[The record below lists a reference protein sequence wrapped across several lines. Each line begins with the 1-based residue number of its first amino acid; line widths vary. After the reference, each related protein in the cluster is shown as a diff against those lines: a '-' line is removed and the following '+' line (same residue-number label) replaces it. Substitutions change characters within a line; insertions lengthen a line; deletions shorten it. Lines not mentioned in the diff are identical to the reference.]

1 MDDLQLTKHKIEETL
16 AGQYPEGQALHVAL
30 AAIERAIEQNAGLR
44 ANSYQAAAARTLI
57 MEPDTTFTNEELAI
71 MLAAL
76 ELGAK
81 VGAVCDYVK
90 KSICHRHGFDAR
102 ELHGLL
108 CEMAIADI
116 DLRVTSVGGHDR
128 REYRLSGNDQMLI
141 WCALGLGGEAG
152 EVMEGASMLQY
163 GKISTDAMVKEL
175 GDNDWYNAAICT
187 LLGVQM
193 SDVMQA
199 NIDKLKK
206 RFPEGWGSEA
216 SKARVD
222 TL

>member
-1 MDDLQLTKHKIEETL
+1 MD
-16 AGQYPEGQALHVAL
+16 
-30 AAIERAIEQNAGLR
+30 
-44 ANSYQAAAARTLI
+44 ANDYQQSAARTLI
-57 MEPDTTFTNEELAI
+57 MDPDTTFTNDELAI

-81 VGAVCDYVK
+81 VGAVLELLK
-90 KSICHRHGFDAR
+90 KGICHRHGYDRYAMI
-102 ELHGLL
+102 ELLTAVVDTATNLATHQSP
-108 CEMAIADI
+108 
-116 DLRVTSVGGHDR
+116 RQQ
-128 REYRLSGNDQMLI
+128 YQLSGNEQMLI

-152 EVMEGASMLQY
+152 EVMDT
-163 GKISTDAMVKEL
+163 ISKLPDIAYHGNDLIKEQ
-175 GDNDWYNAAICT
+175 GDVAWYLAALCT
-187 LLGVQM
+187 LIGVPM

-199 NIDKLKK
+199 NIQKLAK

>member
-1 MDDLQLTKHKIEETL
+1 
-16 AGQYPEGQALHVAL
+16 
-30 AAIERAIEQNAGLR
+30 
-44 ANSYQAAAARTLI
+44 
-57 MEPDTTFTNEELAI
+57 
-71 MLAAL
+71 MLGAL

-81 VGAVCDYVK
+81 VGKVLEAVK
-90 KSICHRHGFDAR
+90 KGICHRHGFDAR

-152 EVMEGASMLQY
+152 EVMET
-163 GKISTDAMVKEL
+163 ISKLPDGRYVSVDMVKEL
-175 GDNDWYNAAICT
+175 GDNDWYNAALCT
-187 LLGVQM
+187 LIGVPM

-199 NIDKLKK
+199 NIDKLMK

>member
-1 MDDLQLTKHKIEETL
+1 MD
-16 AGQYPEGQALHVAL
+16 
-30 AAIERAIEQNAGLR
+30 
-44 ANSYQAAAARTLI
+44 ANDYQTQAARTLI
-57 MEPDTTFTNEELAI
+57 SEPDTTFTNEEIAI
-71 MLAAL
+71 MLGAL

-81 VGAVCDYVK
+81 VGKVLEAVK
-90 KSICHRHGFDAR
+90 KGICHRHGFDAR
-102 ELHGLL
+102 VLHGLL

-116 DLRVTSVGGHDR
+116 DLRVTSVGANKR
-128 REYRLSGNDQMLI
+128 RDYQLSGNDQMLI

-152 EVMEGASMLQY
+152 EVMDE
-163 GKISTDAMVKEL
+163 ISNLGNGVIDGTISPEALVKEY
-175 GDNDWYNAAICT
+175 GDGLWYLAALCT
-187 LLGVQM
+187 LQGVPM

-199 NIDKLKK
+199 NIDKLMK

>member
-1 MDDLQLTKHKIEETL
+1 MNNLQLAKHKIEQTMQV
-16 AGQYPEGQALHVAL
+16 QYPEGQALEVAL
-30 AAIERAIEQNAGLR
+30 DAINRAIDEGMT
-44 ANSYQAAAARTLI
+44 ANTYQQQSARTLI
-57 MEPDTTFTNEELAI
+57 MEPDTAFTNEELAI

-81 VGAVCDYVK
+81 AGAALDYCK
-90 KSICHRHGFDAR
+90 KAICHRHGFDPR
-102 ELHGLL
+102 ELHRLL
-108 CEMAIADI
+108 CGMAVADI
-116 DLRVTSVGGHDR
+116 ELRVTSVGGIEK
-128 REYRLSGNDQMLI
+128 REYNLSGNEQMLI

-152 EVMEGASMLQY
+152 EVMEDI
-163 GKISTDAMVKEL
+163 GKLSNGKYPGGKLVKEL

-187 LLGVQM
+187 LIGVPM

-216 SKARVD
+216 SKARID

>member
-1 MDDLQLTKHKIEETL
+1 MDANEYQQL
-16 AGQYPEGQALHVAL
+16 A
-30 AAIERAIEQNAGLR
+30 
-44 ANSYQAAAARTLI
+44 SRTLI

-76 ELGAK
+76 ELGSR
-81 VGAVCDYVK
+81 VGKALDYVK
-90 KSICHRHGFDAR
+90 KGIAHRHGFDPR
-102 ELHGLL
+102 ELHTLL
-108 CEMAIADI
+108 CEMAVADI
-116 DLRVTSVGGHDR
+116 DLRVTSVGGNDKH
-128 REYRLSGNDQMLI
+128 EYNLSGNEQMLV

-152 EVMEGASMLQY
+152 EVMDT
-163 GKISTDAMVKEL
+163 ISKLPDGRYVSVDLVKEL

-187 LLGVQM
+187 LLGVPM

-216 SKARVD
+216 SKARID